1 MKVRKFLLE
10 NDKGQLFDMN
20 NLKESCILISPS
32 ELGASYKSDFL
43 LLGNTFIEDNRTI
56 EQKNP
61 SGTIYFK
68 NYDKCKEFIDFIE
81 SAKELKFVY
90 IIPFENEEKKYYRDV
105 SIREFQKT
113 EKHSRML
120 ACPIVFNGLSLW
132 YEKKEIIYTI
142 SRNEQELRW
151 TYKWASRFKSYNIRS
166 IAFNN
171 VGHVEAPLYLE
182 LQGYLKNPSI
192 AVYVNG
198 KEIYNLSIP
207 ITLNE
212 YEKLLYSTADNN
224 MYLYKE
230 ETDGSMTNLFTNEY
244 IDISKNNIFKLP
256 KGVSEVRL
264 TADNEILK
272 GKLTILEQ
280 FKAV

>member
-171 VGHVEAPLYLE
+171 AGHVEAPLYLE

-230 ETDGSMTNLFTNEY
+230 ETD
-244 IDISKNNIFKLP
+244 
-256 KGVSEVRL
+256 
-264 TADNEILK
+264 
-272 GKLTILEQ
+272 
-280 FKAV
+280 